1 LEWQKWGNSNDGIT
15 FEMQLM
21 NFLNLT
27 KMKKLVLFLTIMFMT
42 MSYSQ
47 EIKQIPLINVNGEG
61 KVKVAPDQVCI
72 SASVETKGNNAKDVK
87 KQNDEKMDAVLKFI
101 KKMNIPTADFKT
113 KQVAL
118 NPQYDYEKKKTSY
131 NATQTVEII
140 VKDLT
145 KYDELMEG
153 LVQQGI
159 NRIDKV
165 SFESSKLVQYQSEAR
180 KLAMKDAKVKAEE
193 YVSVLGQK
201 VGKAFTISD
210 NSQVYHPQ
218 PMYAAMRMKESADA
232 MGASNE
238 TLAIGEI
245 EITAN
250 VSVSFVL
257 D

>member
-1 LEWQKWGNSNDGIT
+1 
-15 FEMQLM
+15 
-21 NFLNLT
+21 
-27 KMKKLVLFLTIMFMT
+27 MKKLVLFLTIMFMT
-42 MSYSQ
+42 MSYGQ

-72 SASVETKGNNAKDVK
+72 SATVETKGNNAKDVK

-101 KKMNIPTADFKT
+101 KKMNVPTADFKT
-113 KQVAL
+113 KQVSL

-131 NATQTVEII
+131 NATQTVEIV
-140 VKDLT
+140 VKDLS

-159 NRIDKV
+159 NRIDRV
-165 SFESSKLVQYQSEAR
+165 SFESSKLAQYQSEAR

-218 PMYAAMRMKESADA
+218 PMYAAMRMKEADS

>member
-1 LEWQKWGNSNDGIT
+1 
-15 FEMQLM
+15 
-21 NFLNLT
+21 
-27 KMKKLVLFLTIMFMT
+27 MKKLVLFLTIMFMT
-42 MSYSQ
+42 MSYGQ

-131 NATQTVEII
+131 NATQTVEIV
-140 VKDLT
+140 VKDLA

-159 NRIDKV
+159 NRIDRV
-165 SFESSKLVQYQSEAR
+165 SFESSKLAQYESEAR

-210 NSQVYHPQ
+210 NSQIYRPQ
-218 PMYAAMRMKESADA
+218 PMYAAMRMKEADS
-232 MGASNE
+232 MGGASNE

>member
-1 LEWQKWGNSNDGIT
+1 
-15 FEMQLM
+15 
-21 NFLNLT
+21 
-27 KMKKLVLFLTIMFMT
+27 MKKLVLFLTIMFIT

-47 EIKQIPLINVNGEG
+47 ETKQIPLINVNGEG
-61 KVKVAPDQVCI
+61 KVKVAPDRVCI
-72 SASVETKGNNAKDVK
+72 SATVETKGNNAKEVK
-87 KQNDEKMDAVLKFI
+87 KQNDEKIDAVLKFI
-101 KKMNIPTADFKT
+101 KKMNVPAADFKT

-118 NPQYDYEKKKTSY
+118 NPQYDYEKKKTNY
-131 NATQTVEII
+131 NATQTIEIV
-140 VKDLT
+140 VKDLS

-159 NRIDKV
+159 NRIDHV
-165 SFESSKLVQYQSEAR
+165 TFESSKELQLQSEAR
-180 KLAMKDAKVKAEE
+180 KLAMKDAKAKADD

-201 VGKAFTISD
+201 VGKAFVISD
-210 NSQVYHPQ
+210 NSQIYHPQ
-218 PMYAAMRMKESADA
+218 PMYAAMRMKESADNA
-232 MGASNE
+232 PSNE

>member
-1 LEWQKWGNSNDGIT
+1 
-15 FEMQLM
+15 
-21 NFLNLT
+21 
-27 KMKKLVLFLTIMFMT
+27 MT
-42 MSYSQ
+42 MSYGQ
-47 EIKQIPLINVNGEG
+47 ETKQIPQINVNGEG
-61 KVKVAPDQVCI
+61 KVKVAPDQVLI
-72 SASVETKGNNAKDVK
+72 SATVETKGNNAKDVK

-118 NPQYDYEKKKTSY
+118 NPQYDYEKKKTTY
-131 NATQTVEII
+131 NATQTVEI
-140 VKDLT
+140 VLKDLS

-159 NRIDKV
+159 NRLDKV
-165 SFESSKLVQYQSEAR
+165 SFETSKLVQLQSDAR
-180 KLAMKDAKVKAEE
+180 KLAMKDAKAKAED

-201 VGKAFTISD
+201 VGKAFVISD
-210 NSQVYHPQ
+210 NSQIYHPQ

-245 EITAN
+245 EVTAN
-250 VSVSFVL
+250 VSVSFIL

>member
-1 LEWQKWGNSNDGIT
+1 
-15 FEMQLM
+15 
-21 NFLNLT
+21 
-27 KMKKLVLFLTIMFMT
+27 MKKLVLFLTIMFMT
-42 MSYSQ
+42 MSYGQ
-47 EIKQIPLINVNGEG
+47 EIKQVPLINVNGEG

-131 NATQTVEII
+131 NATQTVEIV
-140 VKDLT
+140 VKDLS

-153 LVQQGI
+153 LVKQGI
-159 NRIDKV
+159 NRIDRV
-165 SFESSKLVQYQSEAR
+165 SFESSKLAQYQSEAR
-180 KLAMKDAKVKAEE
+180 KLAMKYAKVKAEE

-218 PMYAAMRMKESADA
+218 PMYASMKSMAMDNA
-232 MGASNE
+232 GASNE

-245 EITAN
+245 EITTN

>member
-1 LEWQKWGNSNDGIT
+1 MLGTT
-15 FEMQLM
+15 FEMHLT
-21 NFLNLT
+21 NNLNIT

-42 MSYSQ
+42 MSYGQ

-72 SASVETKGNNAKDVK
+72 SATVETKGNNAKDVK

-101 KKMNIPTADFKT
+101 KKMNVPTADFKT
-113 KQVAL
+113 KQVTL

-140 VKDLT
+140 MKDLS

-159 NRIDKV
+159 NRLDKV
-165 SFESSKLVQYQSEAR
+165 SFESSKLAQYETEAR
-180 KLAMKDAKVKAEE
+180 KLAMKDAKAKADE

-232 MGASNE
+232 GASNE

>member
-1 LEWQKWGNSNDGIT
+1 LLWLNWENYKAGTT
-15 FEMQLM
+15 FEMLLSII
-21 NFLNLT
+21 LNIT
-27 KMKKLVLFLTIMFMT
+27 KMKKVVLFLTIMFMT
-42 MSYSQ
+42 MSYGQ
-47 EIKQIPLINVNGEG
+47 ETKQIPQINVNGEG
-61 KVKVAPDQVCI
+61 KVKIAPDQVSI
-72 SASVETKGNNAKDVK
+72 SATVETKGNNAKDVK

-101 KKMNIPTADFKT
+101 KKMNIPTADFRT

-131 NATQTVEII
+131 NATQTVEIL
-140 VKDLT
+140 VKDLS

-159 NRIDKV
+159 NRLDNV
-165 SFESSKLVQYQSEAR
+165 SFESSKLAQYQSEAR
-180 KLAMKDAKVKAEE
+180 KLAIKDAKAKAED

-201 VGKAFTISD
+201 VGKAYTISD
-210 NSQVYHPQ
+210 NSQIYHPQ

-232 MGASNE
+232 APSNE

-245 EITAN
+245 EITSN
-250 VSVSFVL
+250 VSVSFIL

>member
-1 LEWQKWGNSNDGIT
+1 
-15 FEMQLM
+15 
-21 NFLNLT
+21 
-27 KMKKLVLFLTIMFMT
+27 MKKLVLFLTIMFMT
-42 MSYSQ
+42 MSYGQ
-47 EIKQIPLINVNGEG
+47 EIKQVPLINVNGEG

-131 NATQTVEII
+131 NATQTVEIV
-140 VKDLT
+140 VKDLA

-165 SFESSKLVQYQSEAR
+165 SFETSKLAQYESEAR
-180 KLAMKDAKVKAEE
+180 KLAMKDAKTKAEE

-210 NSQVYHPQ
+210 NSQIYRPQ
-218 PMYAAMRMKESADA
+218 PMYAAMRMKEADS
-232 MGASNE
+232 MGGAANE

>member
-1 LEWQKWGNSNDGIT
+1 LLWRNWGNCKAGTT
-15 FEMQLM
+15 FEMLSSII
-21 NFLNLT
+21 LNIT
-27 KMKKLVLFLTIMFMT
+27 KMKKVVLFLTIMFMT
-42 MSYSQ
+42 MSYGQ
-47 EIKQIPLINVNGEG
+47 ETKQIPQINVNGEG
-61 KVKVAPDQVCI
+61 KVKIAPDQVSI
-72 SASVETKGNNAKDVK
+72 SATVETKGNNAKDVK

-101 KKMNIPTADFKT
+101 KKMNIPTADFRT

-131 NATQTVEII
+131 NATQTVEIL
-140 VKDLT
+140 VKDLS

-159 NRIDKV
+159 NRLDNV
-165 SFESSKLVQYQSEAR
+165 SFESSKLAQYQSEAR
-180 KLAMKDAKVKAEE
+180 KLAIKDAKAKAED

-201 VGKAFTISD
+201 VGKAYTISD
-210 NSQVYHPQ
+210 NSQIYHPQ

-232 MGASNE
+232 APSNE

-250 VSVSFVL
+250 VSVSFIL